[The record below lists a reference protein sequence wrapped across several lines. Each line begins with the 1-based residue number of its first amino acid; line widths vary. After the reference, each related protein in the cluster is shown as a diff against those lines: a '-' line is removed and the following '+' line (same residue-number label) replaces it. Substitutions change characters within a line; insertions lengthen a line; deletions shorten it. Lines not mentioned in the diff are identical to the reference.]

1 MADCIQCRYM
11 DLKDTD
17 KYGDAY
23 CKLRKKYYNPYSS
36 ACGSIEYI
44 DQSLSNRED
53 EYENGSS
60 SCYLT
65 TAMCSTLGYDDNCS
79 YLTILR
85 NFRDTYMMNEASCY
99 PLLVQYEVIG
109 PIISQCL
116 FHDQETAQII
126 LEQYI
131 KPAILL
137 IQSENYEQAIQVY
150 QRMVYYLQEKYDLQ
164 NLEVDLSEIDFHPL
178 DNMDKHKIRTIA
190 KNAKL
195 LRSLPQ

>member
-1 MADCIQCRYM
+1 
-11 DLKDTD
+11 
-17 KYGDAY
+17 
-23 CKLRKKYYNPYSS
+23 
-36 ACGSIEYI
+36 
-44 DQSLSNRED
+44 
-53 EYENGSS
+53 
-60 SCYLT
+60 
-65 TAMCSTLGYDDNCS
+65 
-79 YLTILR
+79 
-85 NFRDTYMMNEASCY
+85 MMNEVSCY

-109 PIISQCL
+109 PIISQRL
-116 FHDQETAQII
+116 FHDQEAAQII

-178 DNMDKHKIRTIA
+178 NNMDKHKIRTIA